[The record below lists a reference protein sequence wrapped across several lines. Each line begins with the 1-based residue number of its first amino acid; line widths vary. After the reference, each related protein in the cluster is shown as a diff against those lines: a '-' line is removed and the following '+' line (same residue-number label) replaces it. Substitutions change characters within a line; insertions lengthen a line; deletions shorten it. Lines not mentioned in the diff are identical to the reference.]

1 MICLTEECGREVRS
15 CGLCSGCYQ
24 SALKLVNSGKTSWK
38 TLVRKGLARRNK
50 RGPQG
55 KFPTR
60 KDSKCSSCPARKT
73 RKSSSETRS
82 S

>member
-1 MICLTEECGREVRS
+1 MICITNGCGRKQRS

-24 SALKLVNSGKTSWK
+24 SALKLVNSGKTSWR
-38 TLVRKGLARRNK
+38 TLVRKGLAKRSK

-55 KFPTR
+55 KFPIR
-60 KDSKCSSCPARKT
+60 KDSECSSSPARQKK
-73 RKSSSETRS
+73 KSSSANRS